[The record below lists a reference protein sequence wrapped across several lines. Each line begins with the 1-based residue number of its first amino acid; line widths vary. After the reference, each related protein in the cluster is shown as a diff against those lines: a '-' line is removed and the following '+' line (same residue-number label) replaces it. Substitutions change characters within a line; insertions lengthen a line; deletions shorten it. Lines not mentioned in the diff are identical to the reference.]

1 MGKSFTVKASAKL
14 DAPAEVVYAII
25 ADYRKGHPQI
35 LPRPYFEWLEVE
47 QGGRGEG
54 TVIRF
59 QMRVLGQTRVLRAAV
74 TEPELGRVL
83 VETDTGGA
91 GPVTT
96 FTVEPEAEGSGSE
109 VTIST
114 ELTTSGGLTGFAE
127 RAVLRRLL
135 RRIYARELEQ
145 LSRVASQRS
154 AVRTTAFWAGYAV
167 KA

>member
-1 MGKSFTVKASAKL
+1 MGKSFTVNASARVG
-14 DAPAEVVYAII
+14 APADVVYGII
-25 ADYRKGHPQI
+25 ADYRNGHPHI
-35 LPRPYFEWLEVE
+35 LPRKYFEWLEVE

-74 TEPELGRVL
+74 SEPERGRVL
-83 VETDTGGA
+83 VETDTGGG

-96 FTVEPEAEGSGSE
+96 FTVEPEGSGSQ

-114 ELTTSGGLTGFAE
+114 ALTSAGGPLGVLE
-127 RAVLRRLL
+127 RFVLRRVL

-145 LSRVASQRS
+145 LGRVAVERS
-154 AVRTTAFWAGYAV
+154 SVETTVCWASFA
-167 KA
+167 

>member
-1 MGKSFTVKASAKL
+1 MGKSFTVRASARVN
-14 DAPAEVVYAII
+14 APAEVVYGII

-35 LPRPYFEWLEVE
+35 LPRQYFEWLEVE

-74 TEPELGRVL
+74 TEPEPGRVL

-96 FTVEPEAEGSGSE
+96 FTVEPDGSGSH
-109 VTIST
+109 VTFNT
-114 ELTTSGGLTGFAE
+114 ELTSAGGPLGVAE
-127 RAVLRRLL
+127 RFVLRRVL
-135 RRIYARELEQ
+135 RRVFARELEQ
-145 LSRVASQRS
+145 LNRVAVERTT
-154 AVRTTAFWAGYAV
+154 VRTTLCWAGLA
-167 KA
+167 

>member
-1 MGKSFTVKASAKL
+1 MRKSFTVKASARL
-14 DAPAEVVYAII
+14 DAPAEVAYGII
-25 ADYRKGHPQI
+25 ADYREGHPQI

-83 VETDTGGA
+83 VETDTGGS

-96 FTVEPEAEGSGSE
+96 FTVEPEGSGSE

-114 ELTTSGGLTGFAE
+114 ELTTSGGLVGVAE
-127 RAVLRRLL
+127 RVVLRRLL

-145 LSRVASQRS
+145 LNRVAAERS
-154 AVRTTAFWAGYAV
+154 AVRTTAFWASYAV
-167 KA
+167 RA